1 VGTLRPDA
9 VLGDKLKSVPHG
21 TSMFS
26 KETEDKFRHL
36 VSIYPRKRSALIPM
50 LLLAQKEQG
59 YITNEAIDYVAKY
72 LDLNPSEVDSILSF
86 YTLLRRKPAGKYHI
100 MICTNLSCL
109 LRGSDDIE
117 ACVKRKLGIN
127 LGEVTPDGMFSAIEF
142 ECLASCTTAPVIQV
156 NGEFYENL
164 DVKRTEEI
172 LDELRTR
179 G

>member
-1 VGTLRPDA
+1 
-9 VLGDKLKSVPHG
+9 
-21 TSMFS
+21 
-26 KETEDKFRHL
+26 
-36 VSIYPRKRSALIPM
+36 M

-59 YITNEAIDYVAKY
+59 YITNKAVDYVAGY
-72 LDLNPSEVDSILSF
+72 LDLSPSEVDSILSF

-100 MICTNLSCL
+100 MICTNLACL
-109 LRGSDDIE
+109 LQGSDEIE

-127 LGEVTPDGMFSAIEF
+127 LGEVTPDGLFSAIEF

-164 DVKRTEEI
+164 DVKKTEEI
-172 LDELRTR
+172 LDELRKR

>member
-1 VGTLRPDA
+1 
-9 VLGDKLKSVPHG
+9 
-21 TSMFS
+21 MFS

-50 LLLAQKEQG
+50 LLLAQKERG
-59 YITNEAIDYVAKY
+59 YITSDAVDYVAKY
-72 LDLNPSEVDSILSF
+72 LELNPSEVDSILSF
-86 YTLLRRKPAGKYHI
+86 YTLLRRQPVGKYHI
-100 MICTNLSCL
+100 MVCTNLSCL

-127 LGEVTPDGMFSAIEF
+127 LGEVTPDGLFSAIEF
-142 ECLASCTTAPVIQV
+142 ECLASCTTAPVMQV

-164 DVKRTEEI
+164 DVKKTEEI

>member
-1 VGTLRPDA
+1 
-9 VLGDKLKSVPHG
+9 
-21 TSMFS
+21 
-26 KETEDKFRHL
+26 
-36 VSIYPRKRSALIPM
+36 M

-59 YITNEAIDYVAKY
+59 YITNEAVDYVAKY
-72 LDLNPSEVDSILSF
+72 LELSPSEVDSILSF
-86 YTLLRRKPAGKYHI
+86 YTLLRRKPVGKYHI

-127 LGEVTPDGMFSAIEF
+127 LGEVTPDGLFSAIEF
-142 ECLASCTTAPVIQV
+142 ECLASCTTAPVMQV

-164 DVKRTEEI
+164 DVKKTEEI
-172 LDELRTR
+172 LDGLRQH

>member
-1 VGTLRPDA
+1 
-9 VLGDKLKSVPHG
+9 
-21 TSMFS
+21 MFS

-50 LLLAQKEQG
+50 LLLAQKERG
-59 YITNEAIDYVAKY
+59 YIPNDAVDYVANY
-72 LDLNPSEVDSILSF
+72 LELNPSEVDSILSF
-86 YTLLRRKPAGKYHI
+86 YTLLRRKPVGKYHI
-100 MICTNLSCL
+100 MVCTNLSCL

-127 LGEVTPDGMFSAIEF
+127 LGEVTPDGLFSAIEF
-142 ECLASCTTAPVIQV
+142 ECLCSCTTAPVLQV

-164 DVKRTEEI
+164 DVPKVERLIDDLRKR
-172 LDELRTR
+172 